1 MEKSVVMGKGLQE
14 RRTRRL
20 AIITP
25 AVAADN
31 NGNWQTAER
40 WQGLLTGWCAA
51 RVRNQWPDPE
61 ADGDQ
66 ALIALHARRSAD
78 ALLAWHQR
86 HGGER
91 LALVL
96 TGTDLYRDIL
106 TDPSAQRSLA
116 LARWLV
122 VLQERGPRAL
132 PMAFRFKT
140 RVLFQS
146 SPARKTLVKS
156 NRHLRVLMVGHLR
169 DEKSPET
176 LFAAARLLAGRDD
189 IFIDHIGAALDPA
202 LGAAAQATMA
212 AAPRYRWFGARTH
225 QETRRRIQ
233 QAHALVHASRMEGGA
248 HAILEAVVSGTPVL
262 ASRVEGNLGM
272 LGDDYGGYF
281 PWGDAHSLTDLLIR
295 CRLRQGEGEGG
306 GLLRQ
311 LADQCARRAPLF
323 HPAAERAA
331 LRRLVDD
338 LFGDA

>member
-1 MEKSVVMGKGLQE
+1 
-14 RRTRRL
+14 
-20 AIITP
+20 
-25 AVAADN
+25 
-31 NGNWQTAER
+31 
-40 WQGLLTGWCAA
+40 
-51 RVRNQWPDPE
+51 
-61 ADGDQ
+61 
-66 ALIALHARRSAD
+66 
-78 ALLAWHQR
+78 
-86 HGGER
+86 

-146 SPARKTLVKS
+146 SPARSAINWAWSRRMRAADILGQQKLWDRHRLVKS

-212 AAPRYRWFGARTH
+212 AAPRYRWLGARTH

-233 QAHALVHASRMEGGA
+233 QAHALVHSSRMEGGA